1 MSRFGNLEFSRSRI
15 EQALRSGEVS
25 DEAVHLREADAAFR
39 RGAFE
44 QALRFYARALERAP
58 NDAAAWVG
66 QARMLIEM
74 GQFDEANRWADKALE
89 RFPRHADALAAKAVV
104 LARRGDTKAAL
115 AFSDAALE
123 EESSTP
129 YAWLARG
136 DVLLARAE
144 KRSEHCFAKALA
156 VASGDWVWPWLASR
170 IHAFYR
176 KFSLT
181 MQRLDALLQAAVER
195 GASDLHLVAGAPPAF
210 RINGEIILA
219 DVDILTS
226 TELEDLAGC
235 MLNAEQAAAFR
246 RKWELCTSLHC
257 PEVGRVR
264 VALYRRDGHAEFSF
278 RFCGE
283 EIPSREDLGLPSKL
297 DELARRPNGLL
308 LIAGPTGSGKTTTLN
323 YIVDLI
329 NSERRCNIVTI
340 EDPIEFVHRN
350 KRAIVVQQECCR
362 PDARPA
368 SGPHRPADRLARIF
382 HTPMVHGALRL
393 RKRTAMRAREA
404 KPRQVRPIENRITLF
419 P

>member
-15 EQALRSGEVS
+15 EQASRSGEVS

-44 QALRFYARALERAP
+44 QALRFYARALEQAP

-176 KFSLT
+176 KFSLALKLAT
-181 MQRLDALLQAAVER
+181 QALALDNGQAAIWLQLGRCQLALGLAAAANDSFAQAREIDPQCPQADEAD
-195 GASDLHLVAGAPPAF
+195 ASL
-210 RINGEIILA
+210 REA
-219 DVDILTS
+219 DFWTR
-226 TELEDLAGC
+226 LAGRC
-235 MLNAEQAAAFR
+235 R
-246 RKWELCTSLHC
+246 RFWE
-257 PEVGRVR
+257 G
-264 VALYRRDGHAEFSF
+264 
-278 RFCGE
+278 
-283 EIPSREDLGLPSKL
+283 
-297 DELARRPNGLL
+297 
-308 LIAGPTGSGKTTTLN
+308 
-323 YIVDLI
+323 
-329 NSERRCNIVTI
+329 
-340 EDPIEFVHRN
+340 
-350 KRAIVVQQECCR
+350 
-362 PDARPA
+362 
-368 SGPHRPADRLARIF
+368 
-382 HTPMVHGALRL
+382 
-393 RKRTAMRAREA
+393 
-404 KPRQVRPIENRITLF
+404 
-419 P
+419 